1 MHFLQLAACNLQ
13 LSTMIEIK
21 NVSKSFGGIQILKG
35 VSAVMETGKT
45 NLIIGISGSG
55 KTVLQKCMVG
65 LFEVDEGEILFD
77 GNNLPAMPEEE
88 RKQLRQQIG
97 MLFQGSALFDSMTVE
112 RNVKFPLDMFT
123 KWDHK
128 KKIDRVNEVL
138 ERVNLKDTNK
148 KFPAEV
154 SGGMKKRVGIARA
167 IVLNP
172 KYLFCDEP
180 NSGLDP
186 QTSMVIDLLIKE
198 ITKEYNMTTVINSHD
213 MNSVMEIGQT
223 ILYLYQ
229 GEKEWV
235 GNNKEIIFS
244 KNQKLNEFIF
254 ASEFLRDAKDMRML
268 EEKGIIDNDRN
279 MEEVMKDP
287 ETHLLMG
294 DNEKRESHPDRDDEK

>member
-1 MHFLQLAACNLQ
+1 
-13 LSTMIEIK
+13 MIEIK
-21 NVSKSFGGIQILKG
+21 NVSKSFGEKKILNS
-35 VSAVMETGKT
+35 VNAVLETGKT
-45 NLIIGISGSG
+45 NLIIGTSGSG

-65 LFEVDEGEILFD
+65 LFEVDEGQILFD
-77 GNNLPAMPEEE
+77 GKDLTSMTEEE
-88 RKQLRQQIG
+88 RKELRQQIG

-123 KWDHK
+123 KWSHAK
-128 KKIDRVNEVL
+128 KMERVNDVL

-148 KFPAEV
+148 KFPSEI

-167 IVLNP
+167 IVLKP

-186 QTSMVIDLLIKE
+186 QTSMVIDKLIHE
-198 ITKEYNMTTVINSHD
+198 ITREYEITTVINTHD
-213 MNSVMEIGQT
+213 MNSVMEIGEN

-229 GEKEWV
+229 GKKEWE
-235 GNNKEIIFS
+235 GTNKEIIFS
-244 KNQKLNEFIF
+244 RHDRLNEFIF

-279 MEEVMKDP
+279 MDEIMK
-287 ETHLLMG
+287 EGGANLIIG
-294 DNEKRESHPDRDDEK
+294 DDEKAPV